1 MDVKFGLAPG
11 TSAAEHAAA
20 VANGGELVDRAVVIV
35 RPVTR
40 EPDTATQE
48 GATPICSSDDNAAAQ
63 RDEVRLP
70 RYVHTRRVASLSLAC
85 EG

>member
-35 RPVTR
+35 RPMTR
-40 EPDTATQE
+40 EPDTASQE

-63 RDEVRLP
+63 RDEVRAFTL
-70 RYVHTRRVASLSLAC
+70 RSHSQGGQSVV
-85 EG
+85 GV